1 MVSADRRA
9 WSELELIRAVVLAGD
24 QMALREVSSR
34 LARCVNF
41 VLNQYGWFKA
51 ATEDMR
57 EEIVDESLAR
67 LIERVQRGFDGV
79 DVQFKTYVYRVV
91 YSVTSSEIQHARKT
105 TSLDQEVAK
114 ADGSIVPLRD
124 LIMLDVTPWLGRV
137 FDPTDPL
144 EGMARAEQAGRAA
157 EALAALNPKDR
168 EVLRL
173 FEVEGLSTREVAR
186 RMGDTEGSISVRL
199 HRCRDRMCRAY
210 LRTLA
215 RRPSGVDET
224 WIPSLVER
232 LPQEEAAV
240 MRIWWKEGGSVR
252 EIAKRLGIPEDRCK
266 ELLDRG
272 KGNLARLAEETPRA
286 S

>member
-1 MVSADRRA
+1 M
-9 WSELELIRAVVLAGD
+9 RAVVLDGD
-24 QMALREVSSR
+24 QTALAELSSR

-41 VLNQYGWFKA
+41 VLNQYGWYRA
-51 ATEDMR
+51 ATVAMR
-57 EEIVDESLAR
+57 EDIVQESLVR
-67 LIERVQRGFDGV
+67 LFECFRRGFTGV
-79 DVQFKTYVYRVV
+79 DAQFKTYLYRVV
-91 YSVTSSEIQHARKT
+91 YSVTSSEVKQARNT
-105 TSLDQEVAK
+105 LSLDQEVAK
-114 ADGSIVPLRD
+114 ADGSFVPLRD
-124 LIMLDVTPWLGRV
+124 LIMLQITPWAGRII
-137 FDPTDPL
+137 DPTDPV
-144 EGMARAEQAGRAA
+144 EGIARAEQAGRAA

-232 LPQEEAAV
+232 LRQEEAAV
-240 MRIWWKEGGSVR
+240 VRIWWKEGGSVR
-252 EIAKRLGIPEDRCK
+252 EIAKRLRIPEDRCK
-266 ELLDRG
+266 ELFDRG
-272 KGNLARLAEETPRA
+272 KGNLARLAEEAPRA